1 MSEVLSMEPIVLTR
15 LEDLPC
21 RGVFERI
28 RVSQV
33 RDLYGLLALEVKKP
47 LLLAMVVGAFL
58 F

>member
-1 MSEVLSMEPIVLTR
+1 MEPIVLTR